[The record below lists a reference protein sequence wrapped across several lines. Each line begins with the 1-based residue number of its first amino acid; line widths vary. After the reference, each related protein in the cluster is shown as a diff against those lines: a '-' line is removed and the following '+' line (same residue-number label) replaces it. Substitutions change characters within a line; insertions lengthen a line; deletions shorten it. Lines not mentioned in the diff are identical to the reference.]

1 MQVYNDELYHFG
13 VKGMKWKKNGET
25 SISKDEYRSFTPNY
39 VISRKPL
46 TDEYHKL
53 RTDLVD
59 DTNSKIIRKI
69 PVNDEY
75 RRLKQDLTDNRILRK
90 TPVNNTESKNTTKS
104 IIPIKTMIPINSTPE
119 QTKAIKE
126 KLAKQGYIVSGQN
139 IVKKLYNK

>member
-1 MQVYNDELYHFG
+1 MQVYNDELYHYG
-13 VKGMKWKKNGET
+13 VNGMKWKKNGET
-25 SISKDEYRSFTPNY
+25 SISK
-39 VISRKPL
+39 
-46 TDEYHKL
+46 DEYHKL